1 MLDFISTLFST
12 ALLVI
17 AMIAGIGP
25 QTMNTMS
32 HAIRRNHAFAVTMTC
47 FIGDAIL
54 ILIGCLGMATLSP
67 TMIKIVNIIGIV
79 FLSYY
84 LWLKL
89 RGLNQPRTLSIDEK
103 MVDRKTSIIRALA
116 LTWLNPLVFIDT
128 IVVIGG
134 MSAHYTG
141 IHHVSFTLGALL
153 GEGLWMFGLT
163 GVSYKFSH
171 KLNRPIIWLA
181 IDITTIIL
189 VAYVLIRLV
198 AFFL

>member
-1 MLDFISTLFST
+1 MLDFITILFST

-32 HAIRRNHAFAVTMTC
+32 HAIRRNHAFLVTMTC

-54 ILIGCLGMATLSP
+54 ILIGCLSMATLNT
-67 TMIKIVNIIGIV
+67 TMLKIVNIIGIL

-84 LWLKL
+84 LFAKL
-89 RGLNQPRTLSIDEK
+89 RGLNQPYNLNIDDK
-103 MVDRKTSIIRALA
+103 MVDKKTAIVRAIA

-141 IHHVSFTLGALL
+141 SQHIAFTIGAVL
-153 GEGLWMFGLT
+153 GEAMWMFGLT

-171 KLNRPIIWLA
+171 RLNRPSIWLI

-189 VAYVLIRLV
+189 VGYVLVRLV